1 LFLKNV
7 YQMRVWLDLFVPCK
21 RDIQEDTRDV
31 ICSLDGK
38 FVSRITPRSLAT
50 ADDRICF
57 PKSERRTF
65 FENFSFLMQNF
76 NVNIMEHLK
85 ISFSFIHSF
94 IQTKLFSSTW
104 SILYSLVIFE
114 KDVLF
119 RKIDLVICHLIVD
132 FVSLFNA
139 RFPSSLQT
147 CQLHFQ
153 VQILGVN
160 FATKIASTFQ
170 CLNYCKRLFIVQVEI
185 NNSMESSWSSGLPR
199 RFVFYWIG
207 YYYWVWTFVYKR
219 SSNIEMKFRAQFP
232 NLET

>member
-132 FVSLFNA
+132 FVCLFST
-139 RFPSSLQT
+139 RGS
-147 CQLHFQ
+147 Q
-153 VQILGVN
+153 VRCKLANYI
-160 FATKIASTFQ
+160 FTQ

-199 RFVFYWIG
+199 RFVFHWIG